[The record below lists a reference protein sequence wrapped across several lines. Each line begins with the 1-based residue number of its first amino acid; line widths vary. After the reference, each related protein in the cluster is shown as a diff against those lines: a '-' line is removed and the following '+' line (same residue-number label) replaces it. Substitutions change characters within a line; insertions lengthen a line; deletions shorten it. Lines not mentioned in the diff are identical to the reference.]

1 MNENDINPVAKLSN
15 MLLELN
21 AYEFNLVAML
31 IGYIIAQDLD
41 AYAQSSMGNFFE
53 SLGQVLE
60 TIGSQNQYLERNKG
74 IKTNQEITK
83 ELYQLSQKI
92 DNIDQIIL
100 KFKNLYQFYLFYCN
114 IKVICIVFFNI
125 TTIH

>member
-41 AYAQSSMGNFFE
+41 AYA
-53 SLGQVLE
+53 
-60 TIGSQNQYLERNKG
+60 
-74 IKTNQEITK
+74 
-83 ELYQLSQKI
+83 
-92 DNIDQIIL
+92 
-100 KFKNLYQFYLFYCN
+100 
-114 IKVICIVFFNI
+114 
-125 TTIH
+125 

>member
-83 ELYQLSQKI
+83 ELMDSG
-92 DNIDQIIL
+92 NIEEYDTNDLDVAIEQIKL
-100 KFKNLYQFYLFYCN
+100 L
-114 IKVICIVFFNI
+114 
-125 TTIH
+125 

>member
-60 TIGSQNQYLERNKG
+60 TIERNKG

-100 KFKNLYQFYLFYCN
+100 KFKNL
-114 IKVICIVFFNI
+114 
-125 TTIH
+125 

>member
-21 AYEFNLVAML
+21 AYEFNLIAML

-60 TIGSQNQYLERNKG
+60 TIGPKINILNVIRESKP
-74 IKTNQEITK
+74 IKK
-83 ELYQLSQKI
+83 
-92 DNIDQIIL
+92 
-100 KFKNLYQFYLFYCN
+100 
-114 IKVICIVFFNI
+114 
-125 TTIH
+125 

>member
-31 IGYIIAQDLD
+31 IGYIIAQDLN

-60 TIGSQNQYLERNKG
+60 TIGAQNQYLESNSEIKKNKD
-74 IKTNQEITK
+74 ITQ
-83 ELYQLSQKI
+83 ELYQLSKRI
-92 DNIDQIIL
+92 DNIDQIIS
-100 KFKNLYQFYLFYCN
+100 KFKCL
-114 IKVICIVFFNI
+114 
-125 TTIH
+125 

>member
-60 TIGSQNQYLERNKG
+60 TIGSQNQYLERNKR

-92 DNIDQIIL
+92 DNIEQIIL
-100 KFKNLYQFYLFYCN
+100 KFKNL
-114 IKVICIVFFNI
+114 
-125 TTIH
+125 

>member
-41 AYAQSSMGNFFE
+41 AYAQSSIGNFFE

-83 ELYQLSQKI
+83 ELYQSSQKI

-100 KFKNLYQFYLFYCN
+100 KFKNL
-114 IKVICIVFFNI
+114 
-125 TTIH
+125 